1 MNSRFILCA
10 GALLALAACG
20 GGNDNP
26 NSVALSGTT
35 TAGSSAMLIEGDPA
49 GTFGESFIGSDG
61 NGVMLIENDD
71 LRPAAAYYE
80 VKGNAVRRVP
90 AAGSALEVRAVPG
103 SAVPV
108 KVKAITLADLAGS
121 HMAINRDN
129 TVAGFTVSADG
140 AVSAGSAKCGL
151 TGSIQRTSSIVGA
164 LPLTVTLNGCGTADG
179 TYQGYAIKAGE
190 YAPAAFRIVGENGVS
205 FIDMLAFR

>member
-20 GGNDNP
+20 GGDDNR
-26 NSVALSGTT
+26 NSIALSGTT
-35 TAGSSAMLIEGDPA
+35 TASSSAMLLEGDPA
-49 GTFGESFIGSDG
+49 GTFGETFIGSDG
-61 NGVMLIENDD
+61 NGVMLVENSDQ
-71 LRPAAAYYE
+71 RSAAAYYE

-90 AAGSALEVRAVPG
+90 AAASALQVNAVSG

-108 KVKAITLADLAGS
+108 NVKAITLADLAGN
-121 HMAINRDN
+121 HVALNRDN
-129 TVAGFTVSADG
+129 TVVGFTVTADG
-140 AVSAGSAKCGL
+140 VVSAGSAKCGL
-151 TGSIQRTSSIVGA
+151 AGSIQRTSTIVGA
-164 LPLTVTLNGCGTADG
+164 LPLTVTLSGCGTADG

-205 FIDMLAFR
+205 FIDMLTFR

>member
-1 MNSRFILCA
+1 MISRCILCA
-10 GALLALAACG
+10 GALAALAACG
-20 GGNDNP
+20 GGDDNRT
-26 NSVALSGTT
+26 SVALSSTMSSG
-35 TAGSSAMLIEGDPA
+35 ASAMLLEGDPA
-49 GTFGESFIGSDG
+49 GTFGEAFIGSDG

-80 VKGNAVRRVP
+80 VRGNVVRRVP
-90 AAGSALEVRAVPG
+90 AADSAMQVSTVAG

-108 KVKAITLADLAGS
+108 NVKAITLADVAGS

-140 AVSAGSAKCGL
+140 VISAGSAKCGL
-151 TGSIQRTSSIVGA
+151 TGNLQRTSTIVGA

-205 FIDMLAFR
+205 FIDMLTFK